1 MMMNPLALM
10 KALRMRRG
18 NGLEIETTIKPL
30 GKEEESFDKTP
41 DQENDEILA
50 KSKKSKEQEDDGQIT
65 SEMNDEDMPLQVAPV
80 QEGPMDDETMKK
92 KLRDSI
98 LKKQKGAM

>member
-18 NGLEIETTIKPL
+18 SGLEIETKITPL
-30 GKEEESFDKTP
+30 DEKTEESFEKTP
-41 DQENDEILA
+41 DQENDEIID
-50 KSKKSKEQEDDGQIT
+50 KSKKSKEQEDESIPSG
-65 SEMNDEDMPLQVAPV
+65 MNDEDIPLAAAPV
-80 QEGPMDDETMKK
+80 EQDMDDETMKRN
-92 KLRDSI
+92 LRTSI